1 MLISDNLMKKEK
13 IYKKLKDELEPK
25 YKGKIVAIEIDSGE
39 YFLGNT
45 LREADAEAR
54 AKYPDKVFYAVKI
67 GYPAVYV
74 HR

>member
-39 YFLGNT
+39 YF
-45 LREADAEAR
+45 
-54 AKYPDKVFYAVKI
+54 FYK
-67 GYPAVYV
+67 
-74 HR
+74 R